1 MGIAENLVSDLI
13 FIAILFISGWIW
25 MRITRSR
32 NLQRFFGVSSTKR
45 LAIYLSNIR
54 VLIFGSVGLSGHT
67 MSYQGTTVAHD
78 EWLAANQ
85 LRDLFSFVLP
95 TATEA
100 PSFISRLLFSD
111 VLVQVQVSPI
121 DAAELETEAP
131 FISFGSPAYNLAS
144 LVAEEAAENG
154 ASFRFGVLRRDDIVQ
169 PPPEGGTAVAGSTD
183 TEAYYPGITGS
194 YPPSG
199 IVLPTEPTPETE
211 DLPSAILVN
220 GLGDITNSTYG
231 FVQRGYERDTARNIF
246 YLAGLS
252 EEATVASARYL
263 QSQWRSLHKKYS
275 DNTPFLVML
284 RFEPP
289 DFRRWSIVFERELR
303 AAG

>member
-1 MGIAENLVSDLI
+1 MGIVENLVSDFI
-13 FIAILFISGWIW
+13 FIAILLFGGWIW
-25 MRITRSR
+25 VTITRSR
-32 NLQRFFGVSSTKR
+32 KLQRFFGVSSTKR
-45 LAIYLSNIR
+45 LVVYLSNIR
-54 VLIFGSVGLSGHT
+54 VLIFGSVGLAGHM
-67 MSYQGTTVAHD
+67 MSYQGTTVAHG
-78 EWLAANQ
+78 EWLAASQ

-95 TATEA
+95 TASEA
-100 PSFISRLLFSD
+100 PGFISRLLFSD
-111 VLVQVQVSPI
+111 VLVQVLVSPI

-154 ASFRFGVLRRDDIVQ
+154 ASFRFGVLRRDDIAQ
-169 PPPEGGTAVAGSTD
+169 APPEGGTVVAGSTD

-199 IVLPTEPTPETE
+199 IVIPAGPTPETE

-220 GLGDITNSTYG
+220 GLADITDSTYG
-231 FVQRGYERDTARNIF
+231 FVQRAYERDTVRNLF
-246 YLAGLS
+246 YVAGLS

-263 QSQWRSLHKKYS
+263 QSQWRYLYKKYS

>member
-1 MGIAENLVSDLI
+1 MGIIENLISDLI
-13 FIAILFISGWIW
+13 FIIILIIGGWIW
-25 MRITRSR
+25 VRITRSR

-45 LAIYLSNIR
+45 LVIYLSNIR

-67 MSYQGTTVAHD
+67 MSYQGTTVAHG
-78 EWLAANQ
+78 EWLAASQ

-100 PSFISRLLFSD
+100 PGFISRLLFSD
-111 VLVQVQVSPI
+111 VLVQVLVSPI
-121 DAAELETEAP
+121 DATDLETEAP
-131 FISFGSPAYNLAS
+131 IISFGSPAYNLAS
-144 LVAEEAAENG
+144 LVAEETSDDG
-154 ASFRFGVLRRDDIVQ
+154 ASFRFGVLRRDDISQ
-169 PPPEGGTAVAGSTD
+169 FRAQGGTVVAGSTD
-183 TEAYYPGITGS
+183 AEAYYPGITGS

-199 IVLPTEPTPETE
+199 VLLPAEPTPETE
-211 DLPSAILVN
+211 DLPSAILVD
-220 GLGDITNSTYG
+220 GLGDITDSSYG
-231 FVQRGYERDTARNIF
+231 FVQRGFERDTARNLF
-246 YLAGLS
+246 YVAGLS

-275 DNTPFLVML
+275 ENIPFLVML

-289 DFRRWSIVFERELR
+289 DFQRWSIVFERELR